1 MCCHY
6 VLYTRLMGCEWVMRT
21 HTLSAIKKKI
31 TSYVEWCITLSS
43 YFYKYNFISTFYS
56 IVKTCVLLLILHFV
70 NLYNRWYRWYTTNII
85 LNSVFRK
92 NSNKHV
98 FIALFWNPLNL
109 PYLRFHIK
117 SALCYNVMNVINNNN
132 LKKISYKTVYFPQ
145 KTVSRYKHFLSLR
158 LSSQA
163 KENTCCLL

>member
-56 IVKTCVLLLILHFV
+56 IIKTCVLLLILHFV

-132 LKKISYKTVYFPQ
+132 LKKITYKTVYFPQ

>member
-56 IVKTCVLLLILHFV
+56 IIKTCVLSTFNFAFCQLIQQMVQMIHNKHYFEFDA
-70 NLYNRWYRWYTTNII
+70 
-85 LNSVFRK
+85 SVFRK
-92 NSNKHV
+92 NYNKHV

-132 LKKISYKTVYFPQ
+132 LKKITYKTVYFPQ

-163 KENTCCLL
+163 